1 MALSNVLPDSWYA
14 GDGCASVGGVDLS
27 TLADRFGT
35 PAYIIDEAHVRARLA
50 AYRDAFGPATI
61 LVYAGKAFLC
71 RALVDRLNE
80 AGWWVDVVSA
90 GELEIA
96 RRGGLA
102 ASRIV
107 MHGNAKPA
115 GELSRAIELGI
126 ARVVVDQPGELE
138 TLASG
143 AAAIGGEVAVL
154 LRLNADVAAVTH
166 PKVKTT
172 GLGAQFGMDA
182 ETATAAAVDAA
193 RFASLR
199 LAGIHI
205 HVGSQIRDLD
215 TYRRSARAAVE
226 FVEPLRDHFGEPV
239 ELDLGGGLAVP
250 YLRTDPALTPA
261 ALAEA
266 VFDGLDTARAE
277 ERLGAYQLMMEPG
290 RSVIANAGLTLYRI
304 QARKRLPEGR
314 ELVAVDGGM
323 SDNPRPALYGARYE
337 VLCAERPNSPH
348 DHPFRVVGR
357 HCETG
362 DVVSDEVLLP
372 SDIGQG
378 ELLVVPATGAYGY
391 SMSSRYNGVGRPP
404 VVFVREGRA
413 HEVVRRE
420 TFDDLQ
426 ACDMG

>member
-1 MALSNVLPDSWYA
+1 MALSDVLPDSWHA
-14 GDGCASVGGVDLS
+14 GDGCASIGGVELA

-35 PAYIIDEAHVRARLA
+35 PAYIVDEAHVRARLA
-50 AYRDAFGPATI
+50 AYRDAFGPATT

-71 RALVDRLNE
+71 RALVERLNE

-96 RRGGLA
+96 RRGGMA
-102 ASRIV
+102 ASRIL

-115 GELSRAIELGI
+115 AELARAIEVGI
-126 ARVVVDQPGELE
+126 ARVVVDHPGELE
-138 TLASG
+138 TLDSG
-143 AAAIGGEVAVL
+143 AAATHGEVGVL

-182 ETATAAAVDAA
+182 ETAAGAVADIG
-193 RFASLR
+193 RWPSLR
-199 LAGIHI
+199 LVGIHI

-215 TYRRSARAAVE
+215 TYRRLAGAAVE
-226 FVEPLRDHFGEPV
+226 FIEPVRSRFDDPV

-250 YLRTDPALTPA
+250 YLRADPALAPA
-261 ALAEA
+261 ALADA
-266 VFDGLDTARAE
+266 VFGGLESARAG
-277 ERLGAYQLMMEPG
+277 ERLGAYRLMVEPG
-290 RSVIANAGLTLYRI
+290 RSVIANAGVTLYRT
-304 QARKRLPEGR
+304 QARKRLPGGR
-314 ELVAVDGGM
+314 ELLAVDGGM

-337 VLCAERPNSPH
+337 VLCAERPNAPH
-348 DHPFRVVGR
+348 DHPFRIVGR

-362 DVVSDEVLLP
+362 DVVSDEALLP
-372 SDIGQG
+372 SDTGEG

-404 VVFVREGRA
+404 VVFVREGHA

-426 ACDMG
+426 ACDLG